1 MLRQVKLPRILAG
14 HIDKMPVVLVDWS
27 CSTVEEHLIQ
37 DSLTVWGNRDGVRPV
52 DGRIIVSVEGMFVCC
67 RDNRRDFS
75 NPAG

>member
-52 DGRIIVSVEGMFVCC
+52 DGRTIVGVEGMFVRC
-67 RDNRRDFS
+67 RDHRGDS
-75 NPAG
+75 SSSAG